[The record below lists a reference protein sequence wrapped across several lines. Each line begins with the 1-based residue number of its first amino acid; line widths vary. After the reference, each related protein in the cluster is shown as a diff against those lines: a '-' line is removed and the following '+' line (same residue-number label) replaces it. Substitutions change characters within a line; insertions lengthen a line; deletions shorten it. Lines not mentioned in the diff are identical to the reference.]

1 VTRTSLLF
9 PVRIALFAAAL
20 FATVSIAQDASSAPP
35 AGAPAQEAPAPG
47 TATQAAPH
55 PPRSFPAPTNLQ
67 VLPKD
72 LTGAQV
78 REIMQGWAGDL
89 GVHCDTCHAADTN
102 GAGPNGRPHLN
113 FASDAKDEKQMA
125 RIMYQMLEA
134 DKKDYVAKV
143 AAMDKMDEPAA
154 PLTCGTCHRGQLDPE
169 KFTPSEQHPPQ
180 GMGNMPGMQ
189 H

>member
-1 VTRTSLLF
+1 VKPSSLAF
-9 PVRIALFAAAL
+9 PARMAVLAAALFAAAS
-20 FATVSIAQDASSAPP
+20 VAQDPQSAPP
-35 AGAPAQEAPAPG
+35 ATPAAAPAPG
-47 TATQAAPH
+47 AAMQATPRQ
-55 PPRSFPAPTNLQ
+55 PRSYPAPTNLK

-78 REIMQGWAGDL
+78 HEIMEGWAGDL
-89 GVHCDTCHAADTN
+89 GVHCDTCHAADPKN
-102 GAGPNGRPHLN
+102 LGPNGKPRLN
-113 FASDAKDEKQMA
+113 FASDEKDEKEMA

-143 AAMDKMDEPAA
+143 AALDKMDEPAA

-169 KFTPSEQHPPQ
+169 KFTPPQ
-180 GMGNMPGMQ
+180 QPGMGNMPGMQ

>member
-1 VTRTSLLF
+1 MKPTSLSF
-9 PVRIALFAAAL
+9 PACIAVLATALLAATSA
-20 FATVSIAQDASSAPP
+20 AQDAQTAPSAAPP
-35 AGAPAQEAPAPG
+35 AA
-47 TATQAAPH
+47 AAPRAPRNF
-55 PPRSFPAPTNLQ
+55 PPPTNLK

-78 REIMQGWAGDL
+78 REIMEGWAGDL
-89 GVHCDTCHAADTN
+89 GVHCDTCHAVDPKN
-102 GAGPNGRPHLN
+102 VGPNGRPRLD
-113 FASDAKDEKQMA
+113 FASDEKDEKQMA
-125 RIMYQMLEA
+125 RIMYQMLET

-169 KFTPSEQHPPQ
+169 KYTPAPEHPGQ